1 MCCPLRSTNKRLEDF
16 RERPKMFNIWLKIG
30 WGYLA
35 THPTGEPAKK
45 YGDVYEWLY
54 RELFYKAW
62 KNWKTGFFKNEKIDF
77 KQLLYNKLNKTT
89 NYGKQQLLPSVL
101 SHNPTLVREQLIPI
115 VKLVDAIIQ
124 EEKPAILRP
133 DSEEGKEDKA

>member
-1 MCCPLRSTNKRLEDF
+1 MTQELETKVKQALKLLQSCSRSAGKPLE
-16 RERPKMFNIWLKIG
+16 I
-30 WGYLA
+30 
-35 THPTGEPAKK
+35 
-45 YGDVYEWLY
+45 
-54 RELFYKAW
+54 
-62 KNWKTGFFKNEKIDF
+62 
-77 KQLLYNKLNKTT
+77 LYNKLNKTT